1 MLGGLT
7 SFPFPSRRLLLPRLL
22 LGFLLL
28 PTNLVW
34 FPVLPIPV
42 DAKLLDP
49 ETGAQARSYFGPLQ
63 PIAVQGQALSC
74 FLDSVPSLP
83 SLPAASEANPPPL
96 SLWTASSM
104 LLPGHLLPSS
114 PSMIET
120 ISQDRS
126 DHALSR
132 SKPSSAFPRGTDGSG
147 APCHIRT
154 KYLGL
159 FSVFLF
165 LSLLSCPL
173 LSLLS
178 LPFELI
184 FCLSFYCSLYPS
196 LIFLVD

>member
-1 MLGGLT
+1 MT

-42 DAKLLDP
+42 DTKLLDP

-114 PSMIET
+114 PSMIEI

-126 DHALSR
+126 DHALSH
-132 SKPSSAFPRGTDGSG
+132 SKPSSAFPRGQMALVPLVTSAPSTSG
-147 APCHIRT
+147 
-154 KYLGL
+154 
-159 FSVFLF
+159 FSLSSSSSPYSPVPSCRFF
-165 LSLLSCPL
+165 LSPSNLSSA
-173 LSLLS
+173 SLFIVLFTPHS
-178 LPFELI
+178 
-184 FCLSFYCSLYPS
+184 SFS
-196 LIFLVD
+196 

>member
-1 MLGGLT
+1 MLSGLT

-63 PIAVQGQALSC
+63 PITVQGQALSC
-74 FLDSVPSLP
+74 SLDSVPSLP
-83 SLPAASEANPPPL
+83 SLPAAPEANPPPL

-114 PSMIET
+114 PSMIE
-120 ISQDRS
+120 IVSQDRS

-132 SKPSSAFPRGTDGSG
+132 SKPSSAFPRGQMALVPLVTSAPRTSG
-147 APCHIRT
+147 
-154 KYLGL
+154 
-159 FSVFLF
+159 FS
-165 LSLLSCPL
+165 LSSSSSPYSPLICRFLLSPSN
-173 LSLLS
+173 LSSAS
-178 LPFELI
+178 LFIVLFTPHS
-184 FCLSFYCSLYPS
+184 SFS
-196 LIFLVD
+196 